1 MKHHIESRIIQ
12 TCPDSTTFSKKDL
25 DKKLSSDISD
35 EELDKKTTMIMSTF
49 RENIKIQYS
58 VQAFGHS

>member
-12 TCPDSTTFSKKDL
+12 TCPDPTTLSKKDL

-35 EELDKKTTMIMSTF
+35 EELGKKTTMIMYTF
-49 RENIKIQYS
+49 RENMKIQYS
-58 VQAFGHS
+58 VQAFC